1 MPRMPDPLSIHALG
15 YRFEVDLE
23 AVPADEVA
31 ALRLQWARC
40 APDEQDPAPAADSP
54 SVPLSDAQDPVRR
67 DYALASS
74 VTFAAIRQAAGA
86 GVMLHACGIADDS
99 GRVAVLVAASGTGKT
114 TAAAR
119 LCARDFGYVTD
130 ETVLIRPDLS
140 VLPYPKPLSVVL
152 EAGDPHHKQQ
162 HGPDELHLRTPPASL
177 HAGAL
182 LLLDRIDRASRDDG
196 APRPMAVPALE
207 RVGLFDAMLT
217 LIPQTS
223 SLMALDRPLTAL
235 AQLINDLG
243 GVQTLY
249 YREIDETGSLIE
261 QALHDRGVVTQFTS
275 LTADGDPTDAPR
287 DPGEE
292 HLVQRAPFDDAV
304 VADDEVLV
312 LAGSTPLRL
321 SALGATIW
329 LAAAQ
334 PLSAGAAVEVC
345 RAAHGDHPQ
354 AAELVDSAITELL
367 EVGALAPIP
376 RAAIAGPRP
385 AVR

>member
-1 MPRMPDPLSIHALG
+1 
-15 YRFEVDLE
+15 
-23 AVPADEVA
+23 
-31 ALRLQWARC
+31 
-40 APDEQDPAPAADSP
+40 
-54 SVPLSDAQDPVRR
+54 
-67 DYALASS
+67 
-74 VTFAAIRQAAGA
+74 
-86 GVMLHACGIADDS
+86 
-99 GRVAVLVAASGTGKT
+99 
-114 TAAAR
+114 
-119 LCARDFGYVTD
+119 
-130 ETVLIRPDLS
+130 
-140 VLPYPKPLSVVL
+140 
-152 EAGDPHHKQQ
+152 
-162 HGPDELHLRTPPASL
+162 
-177 HAGAL
+177 
-182 LLLDRIDRASRDDG
+182 
-196 APRPMAVPALE
+196 MAVPALE

-354 AAELVDSAITELL
+354 AAELVDSALTELL